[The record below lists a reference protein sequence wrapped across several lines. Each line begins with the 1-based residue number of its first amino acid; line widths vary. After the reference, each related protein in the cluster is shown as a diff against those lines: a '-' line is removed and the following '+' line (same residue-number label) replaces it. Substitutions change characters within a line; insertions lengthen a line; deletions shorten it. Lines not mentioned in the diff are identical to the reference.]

1 MDERQRSIGIMNF
14 EIPEGLTD
22 LLQDFTVAVLRE
34 RPHPNDL
41 IDFAA
46 NYFAKLQEG
55 NRKSENKR
63 GVTFSEPANDD
74 EESDIEEPPGSKR
87 YDSAQIA

>member
-1 MDERQRSIGIMNF
+1 MNF

-46 NYFAKLQEG
+46 SYFAKLQEG